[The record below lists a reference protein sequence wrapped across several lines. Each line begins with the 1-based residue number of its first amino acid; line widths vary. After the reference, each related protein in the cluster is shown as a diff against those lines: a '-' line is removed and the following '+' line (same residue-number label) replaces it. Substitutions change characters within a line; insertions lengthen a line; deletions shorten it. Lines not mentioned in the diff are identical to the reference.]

1 MPSET
6 QNFEREKLYEEIWS
20 EPVSKVAKRYQISDV
35 GLRKICV
42 NLHIPVP
49 PLGYWAKIAAGQTL
63 KKPSLG
69 PTKGPTTHQ
78 RTIYKDPQDDERS
91 MRTQARIDED
101 AAHAPEVP
109 VIAPRTSI
117 DDCLPLIKRM
127 AKKLEGKQRDS
138 RDWPYCDGAGLMR
151 LSVSQQNTLRALLVL
166 NQLLETL
173 SAAGYRISATGKEE
187 DSAYVSVLDAKL
199 TFRVKERSRQEKVP
213 LTQEQVKENKRL
225 GYNRHSQRYV
235 YHPTNELEMSAFRL
249 GHSYAE
255 ASTADARSVP
265 IETKIQ
271 AFVGRL
277 RHLVIRDSVNAEMAA
292 EQRVIAAAKEAERAR
307 LEEIRRVELDRLKQV
322 EEWASKLERAN
333 RLRALASEFES
344 KKLTASDDVIDAAW
358 IRRAADWLDPTVDSH
373 WDDVDNVPSRY
384 GGW

>member
-20 EPVSKVAKRYQISDV
+20 EPVGKVAKRYQISDV

-42 NLHIPVP
+42 NLSIPVP
-49 PLGYWAKIAAGQTL
+49 PVGYWAKIAAGQTV
-63 KKPSLG
+63 KKPSLA
-69 PTKGPTTHQ
+69 PTKGPTTYQ

-91 MRTQARIDED
+91 MRTQARIGED

-109 VIAPRTSI
+109 VVTPRTSI

-151 LSVSQQNTLRALLVL
+151 LSVSQKNSLRALLVL

-173 SAAGYRISATGKEE
+173 SAAGYRLSTAGNKEQ

-199 TFRVKERSRQEKVP
+199 TFRVKERSRQESVP
-213 LTQEQVKENKRL
+213 LTPEQVAENKRR
-225 GYNRHSQRYV
+225 GYNWHSQRYV
-235 YHPTNELEMSAFRL
+235 YHPTNELELSVFQL

-255 ASTADARSVP
+255 ASTADTRSVP

-277 RHLVIRDSVNAEMAA
+277 RHLAIRDSVNAEIAA
-292 EQRVIAAAKEAERAR
+292 EQRVIAAAKEAER
-307 LEEIRRVELDRLKQV
+307 
-322 EEWASKLERAN
+322 
-333 RLRALASEFES
+333 
-344 KKLTASDDVIDAAW
+344 
-358 IRRAADWLDPTVDSH
+358 
-373 WDDVDNVPSRY
+373 
-384 GGW
+384 